1 MPSSEGGRAL
11 VEILKPKLSTGTR
24 GLAYD
29 DARASKVRPRENR
42 WQGCPS
48 PIEGKRSGA
57 PLAEFA
63 RSRQGKPFE
72 AQGKPVVQGIEERNG
87 WKSNLAWTFCGW
99 WKTPRW
105 RRRAPWDSATGLD
118 DFAPSS
124 VRHEQHLNPILREI
138 PFPPA
143 PKNHNP

>member
-63 RSRQGKPFE
+63 RSRQAKPFE
-72 AQGKPVVQGIEERNG
+72 AQGKPVVQGIEEG
-87 WKSNLAWTFCGW
+87 DEWEGDLAWSFVGRGEA
-99 WKTPRW
+99 PRW
-105 RRRAPWDSATGLD
+105 R
-118 DFAPSS
+118 
-124 VRHEQHLNPILREI
+124 
-138 PFPPA
+138 
-143 PKNHNP
+143 